1 MSSRRCTILV
11 ALLLTVIATLGLG
24 PGQAIAADDDE
35 PGLSVAIGTLEPTLL
50 APGRDVTLTG
60 TVSNRDDHAWTKV
73 QAYFVIPASPFT
85 TRRQIDQATSD
96 GKAYT
101 GVRIIEAGT
110 FDEVGD
116 LAPGQTVPFRI
127 DVPYDQLGI
136 TGAEGVYPAGVQIL
150 ATDDQGN
157 RSPVAV
163 ARATTFLPLVSS
175 PEGTVP
181 ASIVW
186 PFLMPD
192 RRGADGDYTDPQ
204 SLLEA
209 VAPGGR
215 LRNLLDLAASTPAG
229 GATVVLDPALLVG
242 VDDLANDRHVPD
254 DVEVSS
260 EQEAAASTFLNDLL
274 EFARVRSPWILD
286 YDRTDVLA
294 LSEHPDL
301 RSSLRSAVERATQD
315 ALSTYQLSG
324 RRVSWPTRDGVS
336 RTLLS
341 EVRGDGDAPVIVTP
355 DSVPDWSRRMGSV
368 VKYASTSGPVPLLVD
383 DVKDGDTPGDESA
396 TTLRQ
401 RLLSEAALAVLERTI
416 DPSSR
421 ADAVVL
427 VDPQWDPGT
436 DWASGQLATAFSAP
450 FVQPTSLDAV
460 LTSSVPSYDGRV
472 PSRAKAR
479 PLSRAQLD
487 AAATMVSKGRTLSS
501 IIAQND
507 GFDAALARDVAELL
521 AVRWRLDRSEGLS
534 LATARA
540 RRAGA
545 ALDKITIEAPPSV
558 TLSSSKGGFPLTIRN
573 DTGEAV
579 RVGVDL
585 DSSNPALT
593 IPTVKSVAIAA
604 GERRTVTVQIDLG
617 GQRTT
622 FLTPHLVTDGGQRLG
637 ASTPFKVQSSSIS
650 TVLWV
655 AMGAAGVLVLLALV
669 RRFHRRRRGE
679 NRVVAADAGSTAPA
693 GDDDDD

>member
-1 MSSRRCTILV
+1 VSSRRCTILV
-11 ALLLTVIATLGLG
+11 ALLLTVVALVGAGPVPAT
-24 PGQAIAADDDE
+24 AAEDD
-35 PGLSVAIGTLEPTLL
+35 PGLSVTIGTLEPTLL
-50 APGRDVTLTG
+50 APGRDVTMTG
-60 TVSNRDDHAWTKV
+60 TVTNRDDHAWTKV

-85 TRRQIDQATSD
+85 TRQQIDRAVSD

-101 GVRIIEAGT
+101 GVRIIDAGT

-116 LAPGQTVPFRI
+116 LAPGQTVPFRV
-127 DVPYDQLGI
+127 DVPYDRLGI

-150 ATDDQGN
+150 ATDDKGN

-175 PEGTVP
+175 AEGTVP
-181 ASIVW
+181 SSIVW

-192 RRGADGDYTDPQ
+192 RRGVDGDYTDPER
-204 SLLEA
+204 LLDA

-242 VDDLANDRHVPD
+242 VDDLANGRHVAD
-254 DVEVSS
+254 DVEISAD
-260 EQEAAASTFLNDLL
+260 QKAAAATFLTDLL

-294 LSEHPDL
+294 LSDQPDL
-301 RSSLRSAVERATQD
+301 RASLRSAVDRATED

-324 RRVSWPTRDGVS
+324 RRVTWPTRDGVTRS
-336 RTLLS
+336 LLS
-341 EVRGDGDAPVIVTP
+341 EVRGNGDAPVIVTP
-355 DSVPDWSRRMGSV
+355 DAVPDWSRRLGSV
-368 VKYASTSGPVPLLVD
+368 VQYASPGGPVPLLVD
-383 DVKDGDTPGDESA
+383 DVKDGDTPGAESP

-401 RLLSEAALAVLERTI
+401 RLLSEAALAVLERAI

-427 VDPQWDPGT
+427 VDPQWDPGP

-460 LTSSVPSYDGRV
+460 LTSSVTAYEGSV
-472 PSRAKAR
+472 PSRATAR
-479 PLSRAQLD
+479 PLSRAQLE
-487 AAATMVSKGRTLSS
+487 AAAAIVSKGRTLGS
-501 IIAQND
+501 IVAQND
-507 GFDAALARDVAELL
+507 GFDAALARDVAEVLG
-521 AVRWRLDRSEGLS
+521 VRWRLDRSAGLQIA
-534 LATARA
+534 ATRA

-545 ALDKITIEAPPSV
+545 ALDKISIEAPPSV

-573 DTGEAV
+573 DTDEAV

-593 IPTVKSVAIAA
+593 IPTVKPVAIAA

-617 GQRTT
+617 NQRTT
-622 FLTPHLVTDGGQRLG
+622 FLTPRLVTGSGQTLG

-655 AMGAAGVLVLLALV
+655 AMGAAGVLVLIALV
-669 RRFHRRRRGE
+669 RRFHRRLRGE
-679 NRVVAADAGSTAPA
+679 NRVVGVTPA
-693 GDDDDD
+693 DDDDD

>member
-11 ALLLTVIATLGLG
+11 ALLLTAIALVGAG
-24 PGQAIAADDDE
+24 PVPATAADDDG
-35 PGLSVAIGTLEPTLL
+35 PGLSVTIGTLEPTLL
-50 APGRDVTLTG
+50 APGRDVTMTG
-60 TVSNRDDHAWTKV
+60 TVTNRDDHAWTKV

-85 TRRQIDQATSD
+85 TRRQVDQAVSD

-101 GVRIIEAGT
+101 GARIIQAGT

-150 ATDDQGN
+150 ATDEDGT

-163 ARATTFLPLVSS
+163 ARATTFIPLVSS

-192 RRGADGDYTDPQ
+192 RRGADGDYTDPE

-209 VAPGGR
+209 VAPAGR

-242 VDDLANDRHVPD
+242 VDDLANGRHVPD
-254 DVEVSS
+254 DVEISAD
-260 EQEAAASTFLNDLL
+260 QKAAAATFLNDLL

-294 LSEHPDL
+294 LSDQPDL
-301 RSSLRSAVERATQD
+301 RASLRAAVDRATED
-315 ALSTYQLSG
+315 ALATYQLSG
-324 RRVSWPTRDGVS
+324 RRVSWPTRDGVT
-336 RTLLS
+336 RNLLS
-341 EVRGDGDAPVIVTP
+341 ELRGDGDAPVIVTP
-355 DSVPDWSRRMGSV
+355 GAVPDWSRRMGSV
-368 VKYASTSGPVPLLVD
+368 VRYASPSGPVPLLVD
-383 DVKDGDTPGDESA
+383 DVKDGDTPGDETA
-396 TTLRQ
+396 ATLRQ
-401 RLLSEAALAVLERTI
+401 RLLSEAALAVLERAS

-436 DWASGQLATAFSAP
+436 DWSSGQLATAFAAP

-460 LTSSVPSYDGRV
+460 LTGSVPTYEGSV
-472 PSRAKAR
+472 PAQAKAR
-479 PLSRAQLD
+479 PLSRAQID
-487 AAATMVSKGRTLSS
+487 AAATIVQKGRTLSS

-507 GFDAALARDVAELL
+507 GFDAKVARDVAEVL
-521 AVRWRLDRSEGLS
+521 AVRWRLDRAAGLEV
-534 LATARA
+534 ATDRA

-545 ALDKITIEAPPSV
+545 ALDKISIEAPPSV

-573 DTGEAV
+573 DTDEAV

-585 DSSNPALT
+585 ESSNPALT

-617 GQRTT
+617 NQRTT
-622 FLTPHLVTDGGQRLG
+622 FLTPQLVTDSGQRLG

-655 AMGAAGVLVLLALV
+655 AMGAAGVLVLVALV

-679 NRVVAADAGSTAPA
+679 NRVTG
-693 GDDDDD
+693 

>member
-1 MSSRRCTILV
+1 VSSRRCTILV
-11 ALLLTVIATLGLG
+11 ALLLTAVGTLIGI
-24 PGQAIAADDDE
+24 GQAPTTAAGD
-35 PGLSVAIGTLEPTLL
+35 PPRLKVAIGTLEPTLL
-50 APGRDVTLTG
+50 APGRDVTMTG
-60 TVSNRDDHAWTKV
+60 TVTNDDDHAWTKV

-85 TRRQIDQATSD
+85 TRRQVDQAISD

-101 GVRIIEAGT
+101 GVRIIDPGT

-116 LAPGQTVPFRI
+116 LAPGQTATFRI

-150 ATDDQGN
+150 ATDDEGN

-175 PEGTVP
+175 PESTVP
-181 ASIVW
+181 ASVVW

-192 RRGADGDYTDPQ
+192 HRGPDGDYADPQ
-204 SLLEA
+204 GLLEA
-209 VAPGGR
+209 VGPGGR

-242 VDDLANDRHVPD
+242 VDDLANGRHVEDD
-254 DVEVSS
+254 DVSDDQKAS
-260 EQEAAASTFLNDLL
+260 AATFLSDLL

-301 RSSLRSAVERATQD
+301 RTSLRSAVDRATED
-315 ALSTYQLSG
+315 ALATYQLSG
-324 RRVSWPTRDGVS
+324 RRVSWPTRGGVT
-336 RTLLS
+336 RPLLS
-341 EVRGDGDAPVIVTP
+341 ELRGDGDAPVIVTP
-355 DSVPDWSRRMGSV
+355 DSVPDWTRRMGSV
-368 VKYASTSGPVPLLVD
+368 VNYASPSGPVPLLVD
-383 DVKDGDTPGDESA
+383 DVKDGDTPGEDSA

-401 RLLSEAALAVLERTI
+401 RLLSEAAVAVLERSV

-427 VDPQWDPGT
+427 VDPQWNPGS
-436 DWASGQLATAFSAP
+436 DWASGQLASAFSAP
-450 FVQPTSLDAV
+450 FVQPTSLDGV
-460 LTSSVPSYDGRV
+460 LTGSVPAYEGAV
-472 PSRAKAR
+472 PSKATARA
-479 PLSRAQLD
+479 LSPAQI
-487 AAATMVSKGRTLSS
+487 AAAAAIVQKGRTLSS
-501 IIAQND
+501 VIAQND
-507 GFDAALARDVAELL
+507 GFDAALAREVAEVL
-521 AVRWRLDRSEGLS
+521 AVHWRLDRSTGLAV
-534 LATARA
+534 ATTRA
-540 RRAGA
+540 RRTGA
-545 ALDKITIEAPPSV
+545 TLDKITLEAPPSV

-573 DTGEAV
+573 DTDEAI

-593 IPTVKSVAIAA
+593 IPTVKTVTIAA

-617 GQRTT
+617 NQRTT
-622 FLTPHLVTDGGQRLG
+622 YLTPHLVTRSGQTLG

-655 AMGAAGVLVLLALV
+655 AMGAAGVLVLVALV
-669 RRFHRRRRGE
+669 RRFHRRRRGV
-679 NRVVAADAGSTAPA
+679 NRVVGMTPA
-693 GDDDDD
+693 DDDD

>member
-1 MSSRRCTILV
+1 VSSRRCTILV
-11 ALLLTVIATLGLG
+11 ALLLTVVALVGAAPVPAT
-24 PGQAIAADDDE
+24 AADDD
-35 PGLSVAIGTLEPTLL
+35 PGLSVTIGTLEPTLL
-50 APGRDVTLTG
+50 APGRDVTMTG
-60 TVSNRDDHAWTKV
+60 TVTNRDDHAWTKV

-85 TRRQIDQATSD
+85 TRRQIDQAISD

-101 GVRIIEAGT
+101 GVRIIDAGT

-116 LAPGQTVPFRI
+116 LAPGQTVPFRV
-127 DVPYDQLGI
+127 DVPYDRLGI

-150 ATDDQGN
+150 ATDDKGN

-175 PEGTVP
+175 AEGTVP
-181 ASIVW
+181 SSIVW

-192 RRGADGDYTDPQ
+192 RRGVDGDYTDPEG
-204 SLLEA
+204 LLDA

-242 VDDLANDRHVPD
+242 VDDLANGRHVAD
-254 DVEVSS
+254 DVEISAD
-260 EQEAAASTFLNDLL
+260 QKAAAATFLTDLL

-294 LSEHPDL
+294 LSDQPDL
-301 RSSLRSAVERATQD
+301 RAPLRSAVDRATED

-324 RRVSWPTRDGVS
+324 RRVTWPTRDGVTRS
-336 RTLLS
+336 LLS
-341 EVRGDGDAPVIVTP
+341 EVRGNGDAPVIVTP
-355 DSVPDWSRRMGSV
+355 DAVPDWSRRLGSV
-368 VKYASTSGPVPLLVD
+368 VQYASPGGPVPLIVD
-383 DVKDGDTPGDESA
+383 DVKDGDTPGAESP

-401 RLLSEAALAVLERTI
+401 RLLSEAALAVLERAI

-427 VDPQWDPGT
+427 VDPQWDPGP
-436 DWASGQLATAFSAP
+436 DWSSGQLATAFSAP

-460 LTSSVPSYDGRV
+460 LTSSVPAYKGSV
-472 PSRAKAR
+472 PSRATAR

-487 AAATMVSKGRTLSS
+487 AAATIVSKGRTLGS
-501 IIAQND
+501 IVAQND
-507 GFDAALARDVAELL
+507 GFDTALARDVAEVLG
-521 AVRWRLDRSEGLS
+521 VRWRLDRSAGLQV
-534 LATARA
+534 ATARA

-545 ALDKITIEAPPSV
+545 ALDKISIEAPPSV

-573 DTGEAV
+573 DTDEAV

-593 IPTVKSVAIAA
+593 IPTVRPVAIAA

-617 GQRTT
+617 NQRTT
-622 FLTPHLVTDGGQRLG
+622 FLTPHLVTGSGQTLG

-655 AMGAAGVLVLLALV
+655 AMGAAGVLVLIALV
-669 RRFHRRRRGE
+669 RRFHRRLRGE
-679 NRVVAADAGSTAPA
+679 NRVGGLTPA
-693 GDDDDD
+693 DDDDD